1 LPERSQNNGRFC
13 QILLT
18 ALLILS
24 VNPVKNL
31 EGRGLVNFDPDY
43 EQARQNMVE
52 YQIKGRGIKDKN
64 VLGAM
69 LKVPRHLFVP
79 EEMRDLAYRDE
90 PLPIGHGQ
98 TISQPYIVGYMTE
111 ALKLQPGIECSK

>member
-1 LPERSQNNGRFC
+1 MPERSQNNGRFC

-43 EQARQNMVE
+43 EKARQNMVNIRSRAGGLK
-52 YQIKGRGIKDKN
+52 IK
-64 VLGAM
+64 M
-69 LKVPRHLFVP
+69 
-79 EEMRDLAYRDE
+79 
-90 PLPIGHGQ
+90 
-98 TISQPYIVGYMTE
+98 S
-111 ALKLQPGIECSK
+111 